1 MRFED
6 EEAAMEYDVRITVN
20 GERYQARVPAS
31 LTLLRMLREVLHLT
45 GTKEGCSIGECGAC
59 SVILDGKLVNAC
71 MVLAVECDGSVVRT
85 VEGEGA
91 MDKLSDLQQAF
102 VDNHALQC
110 GFCTPGMLMAAREL
124 LERKPDPTDD
134 DIIEAM
140 AGQICRCTGYETAI
154 EAVRRVARK
163 GQAGGGK

>member
-1 MRFED
+1 
-6 EEAAMEYDVRITVN
+6 MEHDVRITVN
-20 GERYQARVPAS
+20 GTSYQARVPAS

-71 MVLAVECDGSVVRT
+71 MVLAVECDGSVLRT

-91 MDKLSDLQQAF
+91 ADKLSDLQQAF
-102 VDNHALQC
+102 VDHHALQC

-124 LERKPDPTDD
+124 LERKPDPTDG
-134 DIIEAM
+134 DIVEAM
-140 AGQICRCTGYETAI
+140 AGQICRCTGYATPIA
-154 EAVRRVARK
+154 AVRQVARK

>member
-1 MRFED
+1 
-6 EEAAMEYDVRITVN
+6 MEYDVRITVN

-91 MDKLSDLQQAF
+91 LDKLSDLQQAF

>member
-1 MRFED
+1 
-6 EEAAMEYDVRITVN
+6 MEYDVRITVN

>member
-1 MRFED
+1 MD
-6 EEAAMEYDVRITVN
+6 YDVRITVN
-20 GERYQARVPAS
+20 GERYEARVPAS

-59 SVILDGKLVNAC
+59 SVILDGKLINAC
-71 MVLAVECDGSVVRT
+71 MVLAVECDGSSVRT
-85 VEGEGA
+85 IEGEGA
-91 MDKLSDLQQAF
+91 LDKLSDLQQAF

-124 LERKPDPTDD
+124 LERNPDPTDD
-134 DIIEAM
+134 EIVEAM

-154 EAVRRVARK
+154 AAVRKVARK
-163 GQAGGGK
+163 GEAGGAR